1 MTMTKMLYEACA
13 GVLLALVVVGCLL
26 FLKSCLKEMFRL
38 PPFVVPSYRAFLA
51 EGGLRDLLMALGA
64 ILAVTLILAPFLPH

>member
-1 MTMTKMLYEACA
+1 
-13 GVLLALVVVGCLL
+13 
-26 FLKSCLKEMFRL
+26 MFRL